1 MKNLNLILNIYEGA
15 DITYLPEFD
24 DAIIG
29 QTDDLE
35 LVYSRNKMIKIC
47 MTELDMNENTAF
59 SYIYDKSYKM
69 ETTNDS
75 EPFEPILV
83 NDIDLFDYK

>member
-47 MTELDMNENTAF
+47 MNELDMNEETAF
-59 SYIYDKSYKM
+59 SYIYDKLYKM

-75 EPFEPILV
+75 ESFEPILV
-83 NDIDLFDYK
+83 NDIDLFDYI